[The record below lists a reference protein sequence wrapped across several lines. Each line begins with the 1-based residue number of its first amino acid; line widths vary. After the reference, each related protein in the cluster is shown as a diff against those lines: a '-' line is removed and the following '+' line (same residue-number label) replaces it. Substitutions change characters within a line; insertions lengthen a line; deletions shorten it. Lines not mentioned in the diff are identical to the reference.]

1 MCSLKKLLTRK
12 IQSDQPLGFTLVELL
27 VVVVVIGIL
36 MAILIP
42 TFNSLK
48 ESARRTNCLNQ
59 MRQLGQAIQ
68 NYESRKESFPPAATG
83 ATSGEFEDEPR
94 YHVLA
99 YVLPYLELDYIAD
112 LFDMERHWD
121 NTTKRNDELSAVEL
135 GLFKQRLGFT
145 SNNFNVTN
153 QRIAAQD
160 VVHFLCPSAPDRD
173 ADIAQGTTNYNF
185 PHAATDYCSVYAIDD
200 GLFDYYQTAHGYE
213 GTEASLGA
221 GMLQLNKQTRT
232 SAIGDGLANTFMLFE
247 SAGKPY
253 RYRDGKAFGNA
264 YDAYTQ
270 WSNWKASIKLNP
282 GIQSQTFN
290 RDKLINHTNI
300 GEVYSFHPG
309 GAMVLYGDGAVKFES
324 EDMPVNVFVNRFT
337 RNGGEVEYRE

>member
-1 MCSLKKLLTRK
+1 
-12 IQSDQPLGFTLVELL
+12 
-27 VVVVVIGIL
+27 
-36 MAILIP
+36 
-42 TFNSLK
+42 
-48 ESARRTNCLNQ
+48 
-59 MRQLGQAIQ
+59 
-68 NYESRKESFPPAATG
+68 
-83 ATSGEFEDEPR
+83 
-94 YHVLA
+94 
-99 YVLPYLELDYIAD
+99 
-112 LFDMERHWD
+112 
-121 NTTKRNDELSAVEL
+121 
-135 GLFKQRLGFT
+135 
-145 SNNFNVTN
+145 
-153 QRIAAQD
+153 
-160 VVHFLCPSAPDRD
+160 
-173 ADIAQGTTNYNF
+173 
-185 PHAATDYCSVYAIDD
+185 
-200 GLFDYYQTAHGYE
+200 
-213 GTEASLGA
+213 
-221 GMLQLNKQTRT
+221 MLQLNKQTRT

-324 EDMPVNVFVNRFT
+324 ADMPVNVFVNRFT